1 MEHRQFKYTL
11 GFHACSTLLARMSL
25 KVTILVASALI
36 LIGQSRGEGAKAF
49 RDEDL
54 ELERQLKLLNK
65 PPVKSIQTQDGST
78 VDCIDI
84 NKQLAFDHPLL
95 QNHTIQMEP
104 SSLPKGMK
112 PASDLPIE
120 PVKFETVQCPHGTVP
135 VRRTRKK
142 DLIAAKTLSTSY
154 GAPSNEGGY
163 HFSTVKTFR
172 DRPTNFYGAR
182 SFIEIWKPNVSADQF
197 SSSEMWIRNADSDR
211 LNSIQLGIF
220 VIPSL
225 YSDDKPRLTSSWTA
239 DGHQKTGCFNL
250 LCPGFVQITRQY
262 YMALCGFSMED
273 PASGNWW
280 FIVRNSEGVVNFG
293 YWPGSL
299 FNNLADH
306 ATELEFGGQ
315 VYSPPNQPSPQMG
328 SGHFYPK
335 NAFKTA
341 SVSNIA
347 FVDGSNVLT
356 EPENISMVLTPNK
369 PNCYYANYCEF
380 WDDVFRYNT
389 MFGGPGGPNCIE
401 Y

>member
-1 MEHRQFKYTL
+1 MVSQ
-11 GFHACSTLLARMSL
+11 
-25 KVTILVASALI
+25 
-36 LIGQSRGEGAKAF
+36 
-49 RDEDL
+49 
-54 ELERQLKLLNK
+54 
-65 PPVKSIQTQDGST
+65 
-78 VDCIDI
+78 
-84 NKQLAFDHPLL
+84 
-95 QNHTIQMEP
+95 
-104 SSLPKGMK
+104 
-112 PASDLPIE
+112 
-120 PVKFETVQCPHGTVP
+120 
-135 VRRTRKK
+135 
-142 DLIAAKTLSTSY
+142 
-154 GAPSNEGGY
+154 
-163 HFSTVKTFR
+163 
-172 DRPTNFYGAR
+172 
-182 SFIEIWKPNVSADQF
+182 WK
-197 SSSEMWIRNADSDR
+197 
-211 LNSIQLGIF
+211 
-220 VIPSL
+220 
-225 YSDDKPRLTSSWTA
+225 
-239 DGHQKTGCFNL
+239 
-250 LCPGFVQITRQY
+250 
-262 YMALCGFSMED
+262 D

>member
-1 MEHRQFKYTL
+1 
-11 GFHACSTLLARMSL
+11 MSL

-36 LIGQSRGEGAKAF
+36 LVGQSGGEEAKAF

-65 PPVKSIQTQDGST
+65 PPHVFSQTQDGST

-163 HFSTVKTFR
+163 HVSKINFSTF
-172 DRPTNFYGAR
+172 
-182 SFIEIWKPNVSADQF
+182 
-197 SSSEMWIRNADSDR
+197 IRNADSDR

-262 YMALCGFSMED
+262 YMGMPFTRISGYGGSIYYVNSLVFKD

-380 WDDVFRYNT
+380 WDDPSFLLIK
-389 MFGGPGGPNCIE
+389 FGAMLFLQRNAIFIGS
-401 Y
+401 

>member
-1 MEHRQFKYTL
+1 MEHRQVKHTL
-11 GFHACSTLLARMSL
+11 GFHACSALVARMSL

-36 LIGQSRGEGAKAF
+36 LVGQSGGEEAKAF

-65 PPVKSIQTQDGST
+65 PPTQDGST

-163 HFSTVKTFR
+163 HFSTF
-172 DRPTNFYGAR
+172 
-182 SFIEIWKPNVSADQF
+182 
-197 SSSEMWIRNADSDR
+197 IRNADSDR

-262 YMALCGFSMED
+262 YMGMPFTRISGYGGSIYYVNSLVFKD

>member
-1 MEHRQFKYTL
+1 MGMPFTRISTYGGSIYYVNSLVFK
-11 GFHACSTLLARMSL
+11 
-25 KVTILVASALI
+25 
-36 LIGQSRGEGAKAF
+36 
-49 RDEDL
+49 
-54 ELERQLKLLNK
+54 
-65 PPVKSIQTQDGST
+65 
-78 VDCIDI
+78 
-84 NKQLAFDHPLL
+84 
-95 QNHTIQMEP
+95 
-104 SSLPKGMK
+104 
-112 PASDLPIE
+112 
-120 PVKFETVQCPHGTVP
+120 
-135 VRRTRKK
+135 VR
-142 DLIAAKTLSTSY
+142 S
-154 GAPSNEGGY
+154 
-163 HFSTVKTFR
+163 
-172 DRPTNFYGAR
+172 
-182 SFIEIWKPNVSADQF
+182 
-197 SSSEMWIRNADSDR
+197 
-211 LNSIQLGIF
+211 
-220 VIPSL
+220 
-225 YSDDKPRLTSSWTA
+225 
-239 DGHQKTGCFNL
+239 NL
-250 LCPGFVQITRQY
+250 LVNLFLCFAFSFQY
-262 YMALCGFSMED
+262 FYSKLYVVSQWKD